1 MIRND
6 TVFKTYWKSD
16 VVLRRVRTC
25 GLQDVFYGL
34 LESLNEERIIPDYH
48 WGDLWMGSHNIKE
61 VQAYLEREV
70 IFVFVL
76 ALILFFNLF
85 CVIGEDESV

>member
-1 MIRND
+1 
-6 TVFKTYWKSD
+6 
-16 VVLRRVRTC
+16 
-25 GLQDVFYGL
+25 
-34 LESLNEERIIPDYH
+34 
-48 WGDLWMGSHNIKE
+48 MGSHNIKE